1 MPRPLRITATVVAV
15 LAVVGALFW
24 VGVLIGSG
32 SGTSADPNA
41 SSADSAQTTPPA
53 TLNPSA
59 AVPATATATV
69 PTPSSGL
76 GVTAWDALAV
86 GDCIAPFVSAWEST
100 FTTVDCATPHAARLV
115 ARASFNADPA
125 AAYPGDLAITEG
137 LAITCTD
144 PTVLSPELVAAAPD
158 LLWQASYPA
167 SADAWAAGQRDYFCF
182 VARPAGEPLP
192 AVG

>member
-24 VGVLIGSG
+24 VGILIGSG
-32 SGTSADPNA
+32 SNTSADPNA
-41 SSADSAQTTPPA
+41 SATDSEHTTTPA
-53 TLNPSA
+53 TLDPSA
-59 AVPATATATV
+59 TASATAPTVV
-69 PTPSSGL
+69 PTPSSSL

-86 GDCIAPFVSAWEST
+86 GDCITPFVSAWEST
-100 FTTVDCATPHAARLV
+100 FTTVDCATPHSARLV
-115 ARASFNADPA
+115 ARASFNSDPA

-158 LLWQASYPA
+158 LLWQASYPT
-167 SADAWAAGQRDYFCF
+167 SADQWAAGQRDYYCF
-182 VARPAGEPLP
+182 VARSAGEPLP